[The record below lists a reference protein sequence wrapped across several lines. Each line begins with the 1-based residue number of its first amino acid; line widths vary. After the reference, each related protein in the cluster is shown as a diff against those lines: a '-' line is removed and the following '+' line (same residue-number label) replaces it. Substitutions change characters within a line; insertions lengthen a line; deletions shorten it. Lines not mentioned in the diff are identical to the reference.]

1 MIYPD
6 ENEYL
11 NQILVEQLEKVGT
24 RAYLEEMGLT
34 HYLNPE
40 GWLMT
45 DLTENADTSVFGKA
59 FIHKFEYRDD
69 MSAIALHETVGSF
82 RVSGQL
88 KGNTG
93 VVVTL
98 SRLREGA
105 AAFERESLGYG
116 SW

>member
-1 MIYPD
+1 MIYPEKD
-6 ENEYL
+6 PYL
-11 NQILVEQLEKVGT
+11 NDMLVKHLEEAGT

-45 DLTENADTSVFGKA
+45 DETNGM
-59 FIHKFEYRDD
+59 IYKFEYRGD
-69 MSAIALHETVGSF
+69 MSTVALHHSQGVF